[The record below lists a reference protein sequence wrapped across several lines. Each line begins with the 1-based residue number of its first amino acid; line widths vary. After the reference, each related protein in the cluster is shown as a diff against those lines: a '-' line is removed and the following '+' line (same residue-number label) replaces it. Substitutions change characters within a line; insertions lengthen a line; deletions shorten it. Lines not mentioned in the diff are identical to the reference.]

1 MPSIDD
7 VADFEEVSAAFT
19 AMGFSSEDLQV
30 SKLIQVSSEVSCHGA
45 TSLVVSSMR
54 CRLSCDPTLSYS
66 TYSLKPEPGPGPEP
80 EPEPE
85 P

>member
-45 TSLVVSSMR
+45 GSLAIQH
-54 CRLSCDPTLSYS
+54 
-66 TYSLKPEPGPGPEP
+66 
-80 EPEPE
+80 
-85 P
+85 